1 MKYLSLLIIPF
12 FIMSCALEKEETNQ
26 VNSVFAFT
34 EASVK
39 VDSIT
44 NGSNVYTFPP
54 ACIDFHKGNGV
65 ITYTIKSNG
74 LYGKD
79 VTDSTIRNSYLR
91 FDKARL
97 YLNDTVININL
108 PSNLTYNGELSVDVT
123 LTQSDAR
130 AVGLDNGKYN
140 LEIEM
145 VASEFNGKD
154 VNTALNNTFSNNF
167 GEVTLDFIGTGCQ

>member
-54 ACIDFHKGNGV
+54 ACINFINGSGV
-65 ITYTIKSNG
+65 IKYTIKSNG

-91 FDKARL
+91 FDKARI
-97 YLNDTVININL
+97 YLNDTPIDIARPENL
-108 PSNLTYNGELSVDVT
+108 
-123 LTQSDAR
+123 
-130 AVGLDNGKYN
+130 KYN
-140 LEIEM
+140 SSVSLEVPLTKDMLGSLLEGTYRLEIEL

-167 GEVTLDFIGTGCQ
+167 GEVTLDFIGRGCQ